1 MFQCCKINIQ
11 GIKFF
16 FITKD
21 ELTKTQE
28 SLDDRF
34 ATAITIPG
42 TMSYHEFIP
51 LSENTIATK
60 YCSKDQEVATTFSFL
75 NEGKVSDAVSSNLE
89 PSENVKALDFVSYY
103 DNYWWIGLILKS

>member
-28 SLDDRF
+28 SLDNRF

-51 LSENTIATK
+51 LSENTIAIK

-75 NEGKVSDAVSSNLE
+75 NEDKVSDAVSSNEE
-89 PSENVKALDFVSYY
+89 PSENVKALDFVSYC
-103 DNYWWIGLILKS
+103 DNYWWIGLILNS